1 MKYWRDEWCFVEMTH
16 VIINTIGVEDSWVY
30 DISEYLEAGT
40 MYLSCTKKKTRSK

>member
-1 MKYWRDEWCFVEMTH
+1 MKYWRDEWCFVDCEEMPH
-16 VIINTIGVEDSWVY
+16 VIGVEDSWVY